1 MKHKINN
8 SSMKRI
14 ILFSNPNP
22 KILLQL
28 IPLIFDSSLSEKIF
42 AYMPADGGMI
52 DDLQI
57 KKYAEMWKNLAEQQH
72 FQFKYINNLSNSPEK
87 EAESIQ
93 TATVL
98 MITGGTCRLLENL
111 RKSKL
116 IEAVKVHMK
125 KNTFI
130 YAGFSAGAMLLKPSM
145 ELATIEPFITEKNP
159 MKITDLKCL
168 NIVDF
173 EIFPHYD
180 PKYAEILAEYRTRT
194 LRSVIPLTDGGYLV
208 QNFN

>member
-1 MKHKINN
+1 
-8 SSMKRI
+8 
-14 ILFSNPNP
+14 
-22 KILLQL
+22 
-28 IPLIFDSSLSEKIF
+28 
-42 AYMPADGGMI
+42 
-52 DDLQI
+52 
-57 KKYAEMWKNLAEQQH
+57 
-72 FQFKYINNLSNSPEK
+72 
-87 EAESIQ
+87 
-93 TATVL
+93 
-98 MITGGTCRLLENL
+98 
-111 RKSKL
+111 
-116 IEAVKVHMK
+116 MK

-130 YAGFSAGAMLLKPSM
+130 YAGFSAGAMLLTPSM